1 MEVAEEQVD
10 ETAAEEDDVKNGAA
24 DKVAAYLAEQAVV
37 VAKQMATFDEHVV
50 EIGGAMEGVVD

>member
-1 MEVAEEQVD
+1 MVD
-10 ETAAEEDDVKNGAA
+10 ETIAEEDDVKNGAA